1 MIEGVLLVVIIGS
14 LVLAISLGY
23 SYGFEK
29 GMDEGIRDVIGI
41 MPNEYA
47 AALVETMEG
56 QDGAGDPDL

>member
-29 GMDEGIRDVIGI
+29 GVDKGIRDVVSI
-41 MPNEYA
+41 MPHEYA
-47 AALVETMEG
+47 AALIDTAEG
-56 QDGAGDPDL
+56 RDEL